1 MAKSPV
7 SDGYASIPKAV
18 RIGCYLFRVEVAE
31 FEDAEADMSFG
42 HMNPISQKIR
52 LRPGMTPQNL
62 ANTFIHEVLHGI
74 HWYLQAGAGLGD
86 EQDIEED
93 YTTKGA
99 NGLCAFWQ
107 DNPKAV
113 AWLAKVLKLEETA

>member
-1 MAKSPV
+1 MSKSPV
-7 SDGYASIPKAV
+7 SYDPYAGIPKHV
-18 RIGCYLFRVEVAE
+18 RIGCYLFRIEVVE
-31 FEDAEADMSFG
+31 FEDAEADMAFG

-52 LRPGMTPQNL
+52 LRPGMTAQNL
-62 ANTFIHEVLHGI
+62 ANTFVHEVLHGI
-74 HWYLQAGAGLGD
+74 HWFHSCG
-86 EQDIEED
+86 ESPENTEEE

-113 AWLAKVLKLEETA
+113 AWWAKLLELKEHA

>member
-1 MAKSPV
+1 MN
-7 SDGYASIPKAV
+7 DCYRGIPKTV
-18 RIGCYLFRVEVAE
+18 RVGCYMFRVEVAE
-31 FEDAEADMSFG
+31 FEDAEADGTFG

-52 LRPGMTPQNL
+52 LRPGMTAQNL

-74 HWYLQAGAGLGD
+74 YFYLGVAEDNG
-86 EQDIEED
+86 EEEFV
-93 YTTKGA
+93 TKGA

-113 AWLAKVLKLEETA
+113 AWWARLLKLEGVE

>member
-7 SDGYASIPKAV
+7 NHYSDVPKTV
-18 RIGCYLFRVEVAE
+18 RIGCYSFRVEVAE

-74 HWYLQAGAGLGD
+74 HWYLNAGQMSD
-86 EQDIEED
+86 SDRDIEED

-107 DNPKAV
+107 DNPKAC
-113 AWLAKVLKLEETA
+113 AWWSSLLNMRLPQ